1 MSRFV
6 EGEDRRQPALLP
18 SCLDDYVSEDN
29 PARVID
35 AFVDELDLGDLGFA
49 VTPAA
54 IGRPSY
60 NPATLLKLY
69 VYGYLNRVPSS
80 RRLEREAGRNV
91 EVMWLTGK
99 LAPDHKTI
107 ANFRKDHGPAI
118 QAACAHFVVLCRQ
131 IGLFT
136 QALAAVDGSK
146 FKAVNTRDKNF
157 TATKLKK
164 RMEQVAEHI
173 AGYLADLDTADRQ
186 EGESAEARAGKL
198 KDKIAT
204 LRAQMQALKAM
215 ETQVAASPDGQVSL
229 TDPDARSM
237 ATSGRGSGI
246 VGYNVQSVVEAEH
259 HLIVA
264 HDVVMTGSDRQQLAA
279 MSQKAQA
286 AIGRGRPRDAGRP
299 RLLLRRRD
307 RRLRGHR
314 REALRPQAA
323 DLQRQGRGALRQ
335 AGLYLRGRAGR
346 LSLPGRRASPPSH
359 DDRGARPN
367 AAPLLGPRELPV
379 LRPKTPVHAQPRA
392 ARHPLGARGGDRG
405 HAAADGPGAT
415 KPDEA
420 QAQDRRTPLRHDQSL
435 DGPHPLPDE
444 APEERE
450 ERDQPPHPGLQS
462 QAGDADPR
470 DCAAHRGDAS
480 LRESG
485 FSRHA
490 KPATRAQRRVFT
502 QPRPGADV
510 PRKSPA
516 RANASHH
523 LVDVGALLGEVLS
536 DTAYILTL

>member
-6 EGEDRRQPALLP
+6 EGEDRRQPTLLP
-18 SCLDDYVSEDN
+18 SCLDDYVGEDN

-49 VTPAA
+49 VMPAA
-54 IGRPSY
+54 TGRPAY
-60 NPATLLKLY
+60 HPATLLKLY

-91 EVMWLTGK
+91 ELMWLTRK

-186 EGESAEARAGKL
+186 EGEAAEARAGKL
-198 KDKIAT
+198 QDKIAT
-204 LRAQMQALKAM
+204 LRAQMQTLKAM
-215 ETQVAASPDGQVSL
+215 EAQVAASPDGQVSL

-264 HDVVMTGSDRQQLAA
+264 HDVVMTGSDRQQLTA
-279 MSQKAQA
+279 MSEKAQA
-286 AIGRGRPRDAGRP
+286 AMGVDDLEMLADRGYFSGEEILACETLGVTPYVPKPLTSNAKAEGRFGKQDFAYLPDQDVYRCPAGA
-299 RLLLRRRD
+299 LLPHHMTTVEKGMTLHRYWDLASCRACALKPQCTTSLNRRITRWEHEAVLEAMQRRMDLAPTSMMKLRRRIVEHPFGTIKAWMGHTHFLMKQ
-307 RRLRGHR
+307 LRNVKTEISLHILAYNLKRVMQILGTGP
-314 REALRPQAA
+314 LIAA
-323 DLQRQGRGALRQ
+323 I
-335 AGLYLRGRAGR
+335 RA
-346 LSLPGRRASPPSH
+346 
-359 DDRGARPN
+359 
-367 AAPLLGPRELPV
+367 
-379 LRPKTPVHAQPRA
+379 
-392 ARHPLGARGGDRG
+392 
-405 HAAADGPGAT
+405 
-415 KPDEA
+415 
-420 QAQDRRTPLRHDQSL
+420 
-435 DGPHPLPDE
+435 
-444 APEERE
+444 
-450 ERDQPPHPGLQS
+450 
-462 QAGDADPR
+462 
-470 DCAAHRGDAS
+470 
-480 LRESG
+480 
-485 FSRHA
+485 
-490 KPATRAQRRVFT
+490 
-502 QPRPGADV
+502 
-510 PRKSPA
+510 
-516 RANASHH
+516 
-523 LVDVGALLGEVLS
+523 
-536 DTAYILTL
+536 

>member
-6 EGEDRRQPALLP
+6 EGEDRRQPTLLP
-18 SCLDDYVSEDN
+18 SCLDDYVGEDN

-35 AFVDELDLGDLGFA
+35 VFVDELDLGGLGFA

-54 IGRPSY
+54 TGRPPY
-60 NPATLLKLY
+60 HPATLLKLY

-107 ANFRKDHGPAI
+107 ANFRKDHGAAI

-157 TATKLKK
+157 TDTKLKK

-186 EGESAEARAGKL
+186 EGEVAQARAGKL
-198 KDKIAT
+198 KGKIET

-215 ETQVAASPDGQVSL
+215 EVQVAASPDGQVSL

-264 HDVVMTGSDRQQLAA
+264 HDVVITGSDRQQLTAMSEKAKAA
-279 MSQKAQA
+279 MGVDGLKMLAD
-286 AIGRGRPRDAGRP
+286 RGYFSSEEILAC
-299 RLLLRRRD
+299 
-307 RRLRGHR
+307 
-314 REALRPQAA
+314 EALGVTPYVPKP
-323 DLQRQGRGALRQ
+323 LTSGA
-335 AGLYLRGRAGR
+335 
-346 LSLPGRRASPPSH
+346 
-359 DDRGARPN
+359 
-367 AAPLLGPRELPV
+367 
-379 LRPKTPVHAQPRA
+379 K
-392 ARHPLGARGGDRG
+392 
-405 HAAADGPGAT
+405 ADGRFG
-415 KPDEA
+415 K
-420 QAQDRRTPLRHDQSL
+420 QDFTYVADQ
-435 DGPHPLPDE
+435 
-444 APEERE
+444 
-450 ERDQPPHPGLQS
+450 
-462 QAGDADPR
+462 DAYR
-470 DCAAHRGDAS
+470 C
-480 LRESG
+480 
-485 FSRHA
+485 
-490 KPATRAQRRVFT
+490 PA
-502 QPRPGADV
+502 
-510 PRKSPA
+510 
-516 RANASHH
+516 
-523 LVDVGALLGEVLS
+523 GALLPHHMTTVEKGLVLHRYWDRAS
-536 DTAYILTL
+536 CQACALKPQCTPSVERRVTAGSTRPSSRPCSGGWTWRRKAR

>member
-6 EGEDRRQPALLP
+6 EGEDRRQPTLLP

-35 AFVDELDLGDLGFA
+35 VFVDELDLGELGFA
-49 VTPAA
+49 VAPAA
-54 IGRPSY
+54 TGRPAY
-60 NPATLLKLY
+60 HPATLLKLY

-91 EVMWLTGK
+91 ELMWLTGK

-186 EGESAEARAGKL
+186 EGEAAEARAGKL

-215 ETQVAASPDGQVSL
+215 EVQVSASPDGQISI
-229 TDPDARSM
+229 TDPDARAM

-264 HDVVMTGSDRQQLAA
+264 HDVITTGSDRQQLTAMSEKAKAA
-279 MSQKAQA
+279 MGLDGLEMLAD
-286 AIGRGRPRDAGRP
+286 RGYFSGEEILAC
-299 RLLLRRRD
+299 
-307 RRLRGHR
+307 
-314 REALRPQAA
+314 
-323 DLQRQGRGALRQ
+323 GAL
-335 AGLYLRGRAGR
+335 GVTPYVPKPLT
-346 LSLPGRRASPPSH
+346 S
-359 DDRGARPN
+359 N
-367 AAPLLGPRELPV
+367 A
-379 LRPKTPVHAQPRA
+379 K
-392 ARHPLGARGGDRG
+392 
-405 HAAADGPGAT
+405 ADGRFG
-415 KPDEA
+415 K
-420 QAQDRRTPLRHDQSL
+420 QDFTYVAEQ
-435 DGPHPLPDE
+435 
-444 APEERE
+444 
-450 ERDQPPHPGLQS
+450 
-462 QAGDADPR
+462 DAYR
-470 DCAAHRGDAS
+470 C
-480 LRESG
+480 
-485 FSRHA
+485 
-490 KPATRAQRRVFT
+490 PA
-502 QPRPGADV
+502 
-510 PRKSPA
+510 
-516 RANASHH
+516 
-523 LVDVGALLGEVLS
+523 GALLP
-536 DTAYILTL
+536 TT